1 MMNNQYHTNPTQ
13 LNLNSSIM
21 SPQSMNNEQVLTTT
35 QSLKSEIKHDQLK
48 ILVID
53 DDPVLVKLT
62 CKHLSPEGYKVR
74 TAANGEIGWDLITQI
89 QPDLIICDWAMP
101 DISGVTLCQRVKA
114 NADYPE
120 LRVSYFILLTAHSEV
135 NYRVLGLDAGADEF
149 LTKPINPYEL
159 RARVRAGLRIS
170 LMAKSLARANQ
181 RLLARNEL
189 LASLSLTDQLTNLLN
204 RRAMDEGLPKLLQSL
219 ESKNLF
225 SQVEHEFISLIMID
239 VDRFKSVNDTHGHL
253 VGDEVLKAIAGRLQ
267 NSSRPD
273 SLLYRY
279 GGEEFLCI
287 TPDLDPEQTLEL
299 AEIIRQSIADRPIN
313 VNLQNIY
320 LSLDITVSIGVAIA
334 DKLTN
339 LSSDRNAYTLIKQA
353 DDGLYL
359 AKNSGRNRVCRI

>member
-1 MMNNQYHTNPTQ
+1 MNNTQ
-13 LNLNSSIM
+13 I
-21 SPQSMNNEQVLTTT
+21 QSTA
-35 QSLKSEIKHDQLK
+35 QSLKYDFKRHQLK

-62 CKHLSPEGYKVR
+62 CKHLSLEGYRVE
-74 TAANGEIGWDLITQI
+74 TAANGEIGWDLIIEI

-114 NADYPE
+114 NADYLD
-120 LRVSYFILLTAHSEV
+120 LRVSYFILLTAHSEI

-149 LTKPINPYEL
+149 LTKPINPSEL

-204 RRAMDEGLPKLLQSL
+204 RRAMDEGLPRLLQSL
-219 ESKNLF
+219 DSENSSSRLD
-225 SQVEHEFISLIMID
+225 HDRLSLMMID
-239 VDRFKSVNDTHGHL
+239 VDHFKLVNDTHGHL

-267 NSSRPD
+267 NSSRPE

-287 TPDLDPEQTLEL
+287 TPDLDPNQSMEL
-299 AEIIRQSIADRPIN
+299 AESIRQSITDHPIN
-313 VNLQNIY
+313 ISLQDIY
-320 LSLDITVSIGVAIA
+320 LNLVVTVSVGVAIA
-334 DKLTN
+334 NKFNDQ
-339 LSSDRNAYTLIKQA
+339 DAYSLIKRA
-353 DDGLYL
+353 DYALYC
-359 AKNSGRNRVCRI
+359 AKNSGRNRSFMATD

>member
-1 MMNNQYHTNPTQ
+1 
-13 LNLNSSIM
+13 
-21 SPQSMNNEQVLTTT
+21 MNNEQAQPAI
-35 QSLKSEIKHDQLK
+35 QSLKHDFKREQLK

-53 DDPVLVKLT
+53 DDPVLIKIT
-62 CKHLSPEGYKVR
+62 CKHLSPEGYKVN
-74 TAANGEIGWDLITQI
+74 TAANGEIGWNLITEI

-101 DISGVTLCQRVKA
+101 DISGVTLCQRVKT
-114 NADYPE
+114 NAEYSD
-120 LRVSYFILLTAHSEV
+120 LRVSYFILLTAHSEI

-189 LASLSLTDQLTNLLN
+189 LGTLSLTDQMTTLLN

-219 ESKNLF
+219 ESGTTN
-225 SQVEHEFISLIMID
+225 QVEHKFISLMLID
-239 VDRFKSVNDTHGHL
+239 VDLFKRVNDTYGHL

-287 TPDLDPEQTLEL
+287 TPDLDPDQALGL
-299 AEIIRQSIADRPIN
+299 AETIRQSIADRPIT
-313 VNLQNIY
+313 VTLQDID
-320 LSLDITVSIGVAIA
+320 LKLDITVSVGVAIA
-334 DKLTN
+334 HRFN
-339 LSSDRNAYTLIKQA
+339 NHNAYTAIKSA
-353 DDGLYL
+353 DYALYR
-359 AKNSGRNRVCRI
+359 AKNSGRNRVCIS

>member
-1 MMNNQYHTNPTQ
+1 
-13 LNLNSSIM
+13 
-21 SPQSMNNEQVLTTT
+21 MNNEQAQTAV
-35 QSLKSEIKHDQLK
+35 QSLKHDFKREQLK

-62 CKHLSPEGYKVR
+62 CKHLSPEGYKVK
-74 TAANGEIGWDLITQI
+74 TAANGEIGWNLITEI

-101 DISGVTLCQRVKA
+101 DISGVTLCQRVKT
-114 NADYPE
+114 NGEYPD
-120 LRVSYFILLTAHSEV
+120 LRVSYFILLTAHSEI

-189 LASLSLTDQLTNLLN
+189 LGTLSLTDQLTTLLN

-219 ESKNLF
+219 ESGTTN
-225 SQVEHEFISLIMID
+225 QVEHEFISLMLID
-239 VDRFKSVNDTHGHL
+239 VDLFKRVNDVYGHL

-267 NSSRPD
+267 NSSRPN

-287 TPDLDPEQTLEL
+287 TPDLDSDRAVEL
-299 AEIIRQSIADRPIN
+299 AEQIRQSIADRPIT
-313 VNLQNIY
+313 VTLQD
-320 LSLDITVSIGVAIA
+320 LDLQLDITVSVGVAIA
-334 DKLTN
+334 HRSNNYD
-339 LSSDRNAYTLIKQA
+339 AYTALKSA
-353 DDGLYL
+353 DNALYG
-359 AKNSGRNRVCRI
+359 AKNSGRNRVCLS